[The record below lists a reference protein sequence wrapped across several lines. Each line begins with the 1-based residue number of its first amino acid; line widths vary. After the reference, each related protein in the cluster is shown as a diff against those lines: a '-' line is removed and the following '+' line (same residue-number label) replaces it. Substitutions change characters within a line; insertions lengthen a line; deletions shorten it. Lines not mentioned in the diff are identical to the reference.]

1 MPILIS
7 ADGQRVQVH
16 NMQLQSFLDI
26 GYQYDTEK
34 QVVTESTNTINDA
47 VKINTASLKE
57 LTDKLKLTT
66 LQAKDIREKRP
77 YSSSFD
83 LINQFPDIS
92 WNDFNLNYEV

>member
-26 GYQYDTEK
+26 GYRYDVEK
-34 QVVTESTNTINDA
+34 ELVLESVNAIADA

-66 LQAKDIREKRP
+66 LQAKDVREKRP
-77 YSSSFD
+77 YFSISD
-83 LINQFPDIS
+83 LINQFPDIP
-92 WNDFNLNYEV
+92 WHDFNLNYEV

>member
-26 GYQYDTEK
+26 GYRYDVEK
-34 QVVTESTNTINDA
+34 EFVPESTNALSDVI
-47 VKINTASLKE
+47 KINTASLKE

-77 YSSSFD
+77 YSSISD
-83 LINQFPDIS
+83 LINQFPDIP
-92 WNDFNLNYEV
+92 WHDFNLNYEV